1 MSEVDQDVHE
11 GTHTDVILRIF
22 HPFCDSGS
30 ESIELTIKSFIFFED
45 VTDVIHLSQKY
56 NFLVKVERIG
66 VFSAR

>member
-22 HPFCDSGS
+22 HSFCDFRS
-30 ESIELTIKSFIFFED
+30 ESIELAIKSFIFFED
-45 VTDVIHLSQKY
+45 VADVIHLSQKY